1 MDARIQGIG
10 CMDISKDQLKQFIR
24 RMFASFKAMEM
35 ELSACKAV
43 LAAVHIYDPHDPIIE
58 MVRQAKENPRLV
70 QQIDAIYAKRV
81 ETALAAIER
90 LSADQALAEFLRSW
104 SPQGP
109 LN

>member
-1 MDARIQGIG
+1 ME
-10 CMDISKDQLKQFIR
+10 ISKEQLKQFVTR
-24 RMFASFKAMEM
+24 TFASFKEMEM

-58 MVRQAKENPRLV
+58 MVRTAKENPRLV
-70 QQIDAIYAKRV
+70 QHVDAIYAKRLAQ
-81 ETALAAIER
+81 ALAAIER
-90 LSADQALAEFLRSW
+90 LSADQALAEFLKSW

>member
-1 MDARIQGIG
+1 MEIDKG
-10 CMDISKDQLKQFIR
+10 QLKQFVT
-24 RMFASFKAMEM
+24 RMYAGFKRMEM

-70 QQIDAIYAKRV
+70 QQLDAIYARRL
-81 ETALAAIER
+81 ETALAAIEK

-104 SPQGP
+104 SPEGP
-109 LN
+109 PS